1 MEIRLVNAL
10 SLYLKVTIK
19 PIFVKLSIKKAVG
32 IALLLTCIFGAMDT
46 AFAQAQKRRVI
57 QLSGV
62 VLEEDSAA
70 NNSRPLGGVHVYVPK
85 AGRGTTTNNMG
96 FFSMP
101 VLELDE
107 IVVSSVG
114 FEKHSFTIAEG
125 SPEYQ
130 TLVISLTSDTTFLP
144 EVTIMPFP
152 TEEVFKQAVLAMNL
166 PTDNSGID
174 KRNFNQELMAL
185 MLKTTPM
192 DGYQNQRYYLD
203 QWAGSANNRFQP
215 VTNPFLNPFNWAK
228 FFSSLKKDKK
238 KKK

>member
-1 MEIRLVNAL
+1 M
-10 SLYLKVTIK
+10 TIK
-19 PIFVKLSIKKAVG
+19 HAIGFAFLFS
-32 IALLLTCIFGAMDT
+32 LIFGALET
-46 AFAQAQKRRVI
+46 AVAQQQKKRVI

-70 NNSRPLGGVHVYVPK
+70 NNSRPLAGVHVYVPK
-85 AGRGTTTNNMG
+85 AGRGTTTNGMG

-101 VLELDE
+101 VLENDE

-114 FEKHSFTIAEG
+114 FQKQHFTVPAG

-130 TLVISLTSDTTFLP
+130 TIVVTMVMDTTYLQ
-144 EVTIMPFP
+144 EIVIIPFP
-152 TEEVFKQAVLAMNL
+152 TEEVFKQAVLALNM
-166 PTDNSGID
+166 PVDDNGVD

-185 MLKTTPM
+185 MVKTAPM

-238 KKK
+238 KK